1 MSTLKFFPERGGFEP
16 PVVSQL
22 RRFSKPMHSTALPPF
37 LFWNEEKNSFFVAT
51 LWRKRV
57 TRFERATCTLARC
70 RSTTELYP
78 QIFLLFWY
86 WVILNLNQQLS
97 FFRKKRETFIKRFF
111 SVSEKY
117 SIVLALVQLILWVPK
132 ILLNWKKI
140 YYSKFERVDK
150 NYPI

>member
-37 LFWNEEKNSFFVAT
+37 LFWNEKKNSFFVAT

-78 QIFLLFWY
+78 QIFLIFWY
-86 WVILNLNQQLS
+86 WISLKLNQQLS
-97 FFRKKRETFIKRFF
+97 FFFFLAKPFLKGFF

-117 SIVLALVQLILWVPK
+117 SIVLTLVQLILWVPK
-132 ILLNWKKI
+132 IFLNWKKI
-140 YYSKFERVDK
+140 YYSKLERVDK

>member
-78 QIFLLFWY
+78 QIFLFFDTESSWT
-86 WVILNLNQQLS
+86 WTNNLVFLE
-97 FFRKKRETFIKRFF
+97 KKRETFIKRFF